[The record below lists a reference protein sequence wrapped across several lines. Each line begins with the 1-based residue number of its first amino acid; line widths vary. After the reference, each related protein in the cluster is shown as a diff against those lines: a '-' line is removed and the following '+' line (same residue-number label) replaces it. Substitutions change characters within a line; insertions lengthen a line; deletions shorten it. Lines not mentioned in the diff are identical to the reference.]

1 MLSHLLRTTK
11 KTVGRARVLRR
22 FRETSAEHRLWLQ
35 IKNRQ
40 CANIKFRRQVPI
52 GPFIADFL
60 CADARLIIELDGD
73 SHEGKE
79 EYDRE
84 RTKFLEEHGYRVLR
98 FENREVFE
106 DMEEVLEK
114 ILAHVQMWQR
124 RRGR

>member
-1 MLSHLLRTTK
+1 MLSHLLQTTK
-11 KTVGRARVLRR
+11 KTVDRARVLRR

-40 CANIKFRRQVPI
+40 CADIKFRRQVPI

-60 CADARLIIELDGD
+60 CADARLVIELDGE

-84 RTKFLEEHGYRVLR
+84 RTKFLEAHGYRVLR

-106 DMEEVLEK
+106 DMEEVLGK